1 MKYFKSVL
9 SLMLAVLLSIGL
21 FGQLA
26 FSKDPVTITFWVN
39 HGIEDEP
46 LFKKVI
52 ANFEKANPDIKVDF
66 LNVAAG
72 TDYYQKLTVM
82 FAAGTLPD
90 VFYMRGGSGDMI
102 YYKQGYAADITNL
115 VKRDSKE
122 INLDDFLKSQQV
134 ELQYPRGR
142 WRALPYD
149 YSTYGI
155 YYNKSLFDQ
164 AGISYPKNTWTWD
177 DVLQASIKLTKRD
190 DRGRTIQW
198 GINNLG
204 IISQWLEGMVMTE
217 GGRIFDANYTKCVLD
232 SPQNV
237 KIFQKWADFYL
248 KYHVAPQP
256 GEVSGQENPY
266 FTGRAGMT
274 VDGSWATLTHRRL
287 CGFPFDV
294 VMMPQSKTG
303 KRIASATGGSW
314 AISHNTKNL
323 EAAWKFVKYL
333 TSPEASRILI
343 VDPIRSLPS
352 RKSLIPEWSAKIK
365 EEGLDPQSAQIF
377 GDQVT
382 KYGKNTPT
390 VSINYMFVINN
401 ELPLMFT
408 GKRSVEDCLKS
419 MTNAINKMFEEERK
433 K

>member
-1 MKYFKSVL
+1 LKRVL
-9 SLMLAVLLSIGL
+9 ILLVSFILMFSLVS
-21 FGQLA
+21 FGYG
-26 FSKDPVTITFWVN
+26 KDPVTIKFWIN

-66 LNVAAG
+66 LNVSSG

-115 VKRDSKE
+115 VKRDAKE
-122 INLDDFLKSQQV
+122 INLEDFLDSQRI

-149 YSTYGI
+149 YSTLGI

-164 AGISYPKNTWTWD
+164 AGLSYPKNTWTWD
-177 DVLQASIKLTKRD
+177 DVLQAAIKLTKRD
-190 DRGRTIQW
+190 DRGRTLQW

-204 IISQWLEGMVMTE
+204 IISQWLEGMLMTE

-232 SPQNV
+232 SPQNI
-237 KIFQKWADFYL
+237 KIFQKWTDFYI

-266 FTGRAGMT
+266 FTGRAAMT
-274 VDGSWATLTHRRL
+274 VDGSWATMVHRRL
-287 CGFPFDV
+287 SGFPFDV
-294 VMMPQSKTG
+294 VMLPQSKTG
-303 KRIASATGGSW
+303 RRICSATGGSW
-314 AISHNTKNL
+314 AIAHNTKNL

-333 TSPEASRILI
+333 TGPEASRILI
-343 VDPIRSLPS
+343 VEPIRSLPS
-352 RKSLIPEWSAKIK
+352 RKSLIPEWSAKIR
-365 EEGLDPQSAQIF
+365 EGGLDPQSAQIF
-377 GDQVT
+377 GDQVI
-382 KYGKNTPT
+382 KYGRNTPT
-390 VSINYMFVINN
+390 VSIDYMFVIRN

-408 GKRSVEDCLKS
+408 GKKSVQDCLKS
-419 MTNAINKMFEEERK
+419 MTEAINKMFAEEQK